1 MASSTGIPWSANQGD
16 RERQF
21 ALAIEQL
28 IHQAQAPA
36 PAPAPGPP
44 KQALPHLD
52 KFNGSPEDLE
62 PWLLSA
68 EAKLHKD
75 GAAIG
80 DPTDQ
85 FHYLYLCLSPAVKR
99 TVLPFAKVPGN
110 KIPSRLY
117 EKLRESYGEPN
128 AIQKAAQDL
137 ANLVQHD
144 NEGISPFLNK
154 FEELLYRANASTWPD
169 DAKITSLVASLN
181 KRWKRKLA
189 EHTDVPERYSAL
201 LTYLRKLGSN
211 AFLTG
216 TGAPAAY
223 HPGHQRGQSMAGDP
237 MQVDIAAVRART
249 SGAPPAGAPTG
260 AQIAPTQRKQWR
272 KEGRCTG
279 CGSKDHWSRDCPQS
293 SEPRSTPRINTTR
306 INAID
311 IGSNTVRTYA
321 LRTGPSAR
329 DDDDDDGDSEFDD
342 DYYNPDVL
350 S

>member
-1 MASSTGIPWSANQGD
+1 MASSGIPWSANQGE

-36 PAPAPGPP
+36 PAAAPAPGPP

-144 NEGISPFLNK
+144 NEGISAFLNK
-154 FEELLYRANASTWPD
+154 FEELLYRANASTWPG

-189 EHTDVPERYSAL
+189 EHTDVPDRYPAL

-216 TGAPAAY
+216 APTF
-223 HPGHQRGQSMAGDP
+223 HQGHQRGHSLAGDP
-237 MQVDIAAVRART
+237 MQVDISATRVRT
-249 SGAPPAGAPTG
+249 GGAPPGAPTG

-293 SEPRSTPRINTTR
+293 SESRSTPSSTPTPR

-311 IGSNTVRTYA
+311 IGRNTIRTYA

-329 DDDDDDGDSEFDD
+329 DDDDDDDESEFDD